1 MAAATLRLAAV
12 AAAMTPLV
20 GGLPTGAS
28 AQSVTNA
35 FQGFSSRSEQP
46 VKVEADRLE
55 VREKEQAATFSG
67 KVQVTQGGSR
77 LNAQTLV
84 VFYSS
89 TEESGGATDSG
100 GRQIRR
106 FEAAGGVQVL
116 SKDQKATGD
125 RGVFDMPT
133 NTVVLTG
140 NVIVAQGT
148 NVIRGDRLIVD
159 LTRQTSRLETSR
171 PSGRVEGI
179 FTPGSVKSDKT
190 PARKP

>member
-1 MAAATLRLAAV
+1 MRLAAAAATALLI
-12 AAAMTPLV
+12 
-20 GGLPTGAS
+20 GGLSGNAS

-35 FQGFSSRSEQP
+35 FQGFSSRSDEP

-67 KVQVTQGGSR
+67 KVQVTQGGSQLR
-77 LNAQTLV
+77 AQILV

-89 TEESGGATDSG
+89 MEEGGSGAVDAG

-106 FEAAGGVQVL
+106 FEASGGVQVS

-140 NVIVAQGT
+140 NVVVAQGT
-148 NVIRGDRLIVD
+148 NVIRGDRLTVD
-159 LTRQTSRLETSR
+159 LTKQTSRLETSK

-179 FTPGSVKSDKT
+179 FTPGSGKSDKT